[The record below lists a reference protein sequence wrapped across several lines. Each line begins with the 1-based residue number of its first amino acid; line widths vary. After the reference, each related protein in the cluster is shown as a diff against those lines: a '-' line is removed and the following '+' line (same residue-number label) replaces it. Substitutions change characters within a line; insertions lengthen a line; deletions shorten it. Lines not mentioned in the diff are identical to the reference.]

1 MSRADKDPGVDL
13 GGYVLAGGRSSR
25 MGSDKAL
32 LALGGKPLLQRVADA
47 VREAVGAVVIVGD
60 AARHSRF
67 GAPVIADEFPGAGPL
82 AGIHVALKHSTN
94 DWNLIVACDM
104 PGLTAATLHGLARIR
119 ALFPAADAVLPVAGG
134 REQPLC
140 AIYRRRLLPTIESAL
155 EHGNLK
161 IMRVLEGAR
170 LARIDF
176 PNQEAFRNI
185 NTPEEW
191 RELQE
196 RASETTS

>member
-32 LALGGKPLLQRVADA
+32 LALGGKPLLQHAVDA
-47 VREAVGAVVIVGD
+47 VRKSVGTVVIVGD
-60 AARHSRF
+60 AGRHGAF
-67 GAPVIADEFPGAGPL
+67 GPPVITDEFPGAGPL
-82 AGIHVALKHSTN
+82 AGIHTALKHSTN

-104 PGLTAATLHGLARIR
+104 PGLTAATLSGLARIR
-119 ALFPAADAVLPVAGG
+119 ALFPAADVVIPKAGG

-140 AIYRRRLLPTIESAL
+140 AIYRRRLLPTIEFAL

-161 IMRVLEGAR
+161 IMRVLEDTR

-176 PNQEAFRNI
+176 PDAGAFRNI

-196 RASETTS
+196 QAL